1 MEKELEMRILP
12 SFCEEKCAII
22 FSVHFKLEKQKIG
35 EAIIYTCSEGYQ
47 PEDLSPSKNSK
58 FNLKQKIAYIR
69 EFEVIEEYKA
79 KSLKHVLE
87 FLKVIGIQNYMFK
100 KENTEHQLELSV

>member
-47 PEDLSPSKNSK
+47 PEDLNSAK
-58 FNLKQKIAYIR
+58 ENIFNLKRKIAYIK
-69 EFEVIEEYKA
+69 EFEVIEEYKT
-79 KSLKHVLE
+79 KSLKNVLE

-100 KENTEHQLELSV
+100 KENIQHQLELSI

>member
-47 PEDLSPSKNSK
+47 PEDLIHTKQGK
-58 FNLKQKIAYIR
+58 FDFKRKIAYIK
-69 EFEVIEEYKA
+69 EFEVIEEYKTR
-79 KSLKHVLE
+79 SLKNVLD

-100 KENTEHQLELSV
+100 KENVQHQLELSM